1 MVNCQSCGAVNNED
15 SLSCVACNRTLQVVC
30 PQCSC
35 RNPVSAAVCNQCGRI
50 LDEKNDP
57 RLYQKKTGDPVAEM
71 YEKPVKNPFT
81 SYYPKEAFL
90 KVILGGFIFALLYI
104 SQILSGHPFILLA
117 IGLISGIIALWGL
130 VEITFWVIEDSDI
143 EAPAPEKPSEVFPG
157 SYSKSLTQAGESF
170 EELERELERSA
181 QTAKEEPTE
190 TPTVPETVSEL
201 EATDSETAKP
211 QESSRK
217 YETLAE
223 FLADGLEKEI
233 ASTREKAKRSP
244 ENYAILMRLAQLHEE
259 RGEITLALESLE
271 QCIRFEP
278 EVAEIYLYHG
288 ILQRRHGNN
297 DAARASFAKALELNR
312 FMSKAYYQLGIL
324 ERSLNNVTEARNL
337 LQKCIQLSP
346 DDPYAHYQLG
356 MIYREL
362 GETSLALM
370 EIKRATILHPTD
382 SYGHS
387 KLGQLYQQN
396 KQYDLAIS
404 AYSQALSLKPEDPFV
419 LERLGEVLASKE
431 MYERAAELFQ
441 EALAHQFHPR
451 VETMIS
457 LGQVLRRLED
467 YSEIEILMNEVL
479 RLEPENCDGAF
490 LKAIAMI
497 KQNRSV
503 EAIALLEKLTENPAA
518 SYEAWLELGKLYQA
532 DKHPDK
538 AVSAFIRAS
547 TSAPD
552 QAGIWNNIGILL
564 SNQKAYEEALKA
576 FKKAASF
583 DYTDSQIASN
593 LKAVQKKIETNCQRI
608 IDARREGLEKTP
620 DDLEAYLAMGRAFET
635 MERTDE
641 AMMAY
646 QRLLAINPEYVPGL
660 MAYAELLRKRGKLKM
675 AMRCYREIIK
685 LQPENAD
692 THLFMVQANLNLG
705 FLNEALRHAVIAQKL
720 VPEDP
725 RVHFLLGKIY
735 FAKGLAPRALKEFTI
750 VASSNA
756 EPDMISWAELM
767 RRRLARTS

>member
-35 RNPVSAAVCNQCGRI
+35 RNPVSAAICNQCGRI

-57 RLYQKKTGDPVAEM
+57 RLFQKKTGDPVAEM

-81 SYYPKEAFL
+81 TYYPKEAFL

-117 IGLISGIIALWGL
+117 IGLVSGIIALWGL
-130 VEITFWVIEDSDI
+130 VEITFWVIEDSEI
-143 EAPAPEKPSEVFPG
+143 EPPAAEKTGEVFPE
-157 SYSKSLTQAGESF
+157 SYSKSLPQAGESF
-170 EELERELERSA
+170 ENDE
-181 QTAKEEPTE
+181 
-190 TPTVPETVSEL
+190 
-201 EATDSETAKP
+201 TDSIPAVAETIPEPEPADTEIASQPEKP
-211 QESSRK
+211 GKQK
-217 YETLAE
+217 FETLAE

-233 ASTREKAKRSP
+233 AATRDKAKRSP
-244 ENYAILMRLAQLHEE
+244 ENYALLMRLAQLHEE

-271 QCIRFEP
+271 QCIKFEP

-297 DAARASFAKALELNR
+297 DAARVSFSKALELNR

-324 ERSLNNVTEARNL
+324 ERSLNNIAEARNL

-396 KQYDLAIS
+396 RQYDLAIS

-419 LERLGEVLASKE
+419 LERLGEVLAAKE

-441 EALAHQFHPR
+441 EALANQFHPR

-467 YSEIEILMNEVL
+467 YKEIEVLMNEVL
-479 RLEPENCDGAF
+479 RLEPDNCDGAF
-490 LKAIAMI
+490 LKAVAMI

-503 EAIALLEKLTENPAA
+503 EAVALLEKLTENPAA

-583 DYTDSQIASN
+583 DYTDSQIANN
-593 LKAVQKKIETNCQRI
+593 LKAVQKKIETNCQRV
-608 IDARREGLEKTP
+608 IDSRREELEKTP
-620 DDLEAYLAMGRAFET
+620 DDLESYLAMGRAFEV
-635 MERTDE
+635 MERTDD

-692 THLFMVQANLNLG
+692 THLFLVQANLNLG

-735 FAKGLAPRALKEFTI
+735 FAKGLAPRALKEFTL
-750 VASSNA
+750 VAASNA
-756 EPDMISWAELM
+756 EPDIISWAELM

>member
-57 RLYQKKTGDPVAEM
+57 RLFQKKTGDPVAEM

-81 SYYPKEAFL
+81 TYYPKEAFL

-117 IGLISGIIALWGL
+117 IGLVSGIIALWGL

-143 EAPAPEKPSEVFPG
+143 EPPAAEKSSEVFPE
-157 SYSKSLTQAGESF
+157 SYSKSLPQAGESF
-170 EELERELERSA
+170 ENDETDSIPSA
-181 QTAKEEPTE
+181 AETLPEPE
-190 TPTVPETVSEL
+190 PIEAEIASQPET
-201 EATDSETAKP
+201 KGK
-211 QESSRK
+211 QK
-217 YETLAE
+217 FETLAE

-233 ASTREKAKRSP
+233 AATRDKAKRSP
-244 ENYAILMRLAQLHEE
+244 ENYALLMRLAQLHEE
-259 RGEITLALESLE
+259 RGEITLALESLQ
-271 QCIRFEP
+271 QCMKFEP

-297 DAARASFAKALELNR
+297 DAARESFSKALELNR

-324 ERSLNNVTEARNL
+324 ERSLNNIAEARNL

-396 KQYDLAIS
+396 RQYDLAIS

-419 LERLGEVLASKE
+419 LERLGEVLAAKE

-441 EALAHQFHPR
+441 EALANQFHPR

-467 YSEIEILMNEVL
+467 YKEIEVLMNEVL
-479 RLEPENCDGAF
+479 RLEPDNCDGAF
-490 LKAIAMI
+490 LKAVAMI

-503 EAIALLEKLTENPAA
+503 EAIALLEKLTENPTA

-608 IDARREGLEKTP
+608 IEARSEELEKTP
-620 DDLEAYLAMGRAFET
+620 DDLESYLAMGRAFEI
-635 MERTDE
+635 MERTDD

-692 THLFMVQANLNLG
+692 THLFLVQANLNLG

-735 FAKGLAPRALKEFTI
+735 FAKGLAPRALKEFTQ
-750 VASSNA
+750 VAASNA
-756 EPDMISWAELM
+756 EPDIISWAELM
-767 RRRLARTS
+767 RRRLARTSS

>member
-1 MVNCQSCGAVNNED
+1 
-15 SLSCVACNRTLQVVC
+15 
-30 PQCSC
+30 
-35 RNPVSAAVCNQCGRI
+35 VCNQCGRI
-50 LDEKNDP
+50 LNEKNDP
-57 RLYQKKTGDPVAEM
+57 RIFQQKTGDPVADM
-71 YEKPVKNPFT
+71 YEAPVKNPFT
-81 SYYPKEAFL
+81 THYPKDAFM
-90 KVILGGFIFALLYI
+90 KVVLGGFIFALLYI
-104 SQILSGHPFILLA
+104 SQIFSGHPFILLA
-117 IGLISGIIALWGL
+117 AGLVSGIIALWGL
-130 VEITFWVIEDSDI
+130 VEITFWVIEDS
-143 EAPAPEKPSEVFPG
+143 ETETPAATQKSAEVFPE
-157 SYSKSLTQAGESF
+157 SYSKSLPHAGESF
-170 EELERELERSA
+170 EELEKELAKSSQTPQPEDMHLLPAAEPDTTAESA
-181 QTAKEEPTE
+181 EKVTIKADE
-190 TPTVPETVSEL
+190 TQNRP
-201 EATDSETAKP
+201 
-211 QESSRK
+211 K

-223 FLADGLEKEI
+223 FLADGIEKEI
-233 ASTREKAKRSP
+233 VATRDKVKRSP
-244 ENYAILMRLAQLHEE
+244 ENYALLMRLAQLHEE
-259 RGEITLALESLE
+259 RGEINLALESLE
-271 QCIRFEP
+271 QCIKFEP
-278 EVAEIYLYHG
+278 EIAEIYLYHG
-288 ILQRRHGNN
+288 ILLRRHGNV
-297 DAARASFAKALELNR
+297 DAAKAAFSKALELNR

-324 ERSLNNVTEARNL
+324 ERSANNIAEAREL

-396 KQYDLAIS
+396 KQYELAIA

-419 LERLGEVLASKE
+419 LERLGEVLAAKE
-431 MYERAAELFQ
+431 MFERSAELFQ
-441 EALAHQFHPR
+441 EALANQFHPR

-457 LGQVLRRLED
+457 LGRVLRRLED
-467 YSEIEILMNEVL
+467 YAEIEVLMNEVL
-479 RLEPENCDGAF
+479 RLEPDHCEGAF
-490 LKAIAMI
+490 LKAVAMI
-497 KQNRSV
+497 KQNRSI
-503 EAIALLEKLTENPAA
+503 EAIALLERLTENPAA

-532 DKHPDK
+532 DKRPDK

-564 SNQKAYEEALKA
+564 SNQKAYDEALKA

-583 DYTDSQIASN
+583 DYTDAQIASN
-593 LKAVQKKIETNCQRI
+593 LKAVQKKIETSCQRV
-608 IDARREGLEKTP
+608 IDTRREALEKTP
-620 DDLEAYLAMGRAFET
+620 DDLDSYLEMGHAFET
-635 MERTDE
+635 IERTDD

-692 THLFMVQANLNLG
+692 THLFLVQANLNLG
-705 FLNEALRHAVIAQKL
+705 FLNEALRHAVIAQKI

-735 FAKGLAPRALKEFTI
+735 FAKGLAPRALKEFTF
-750 VASSNA
+750 VAASNA

-767 RRRLARTS
+767 RRRLARTN